1 MVYKYYS
8 DSYKTVTII
17 LPLQAWHK
25 VDVLEKDL
33 NNLKQQIDNNLQSKD
48 VSVKEFTK
56 LIVQADDVRFL

>member
-33 NNLKQQIDNNLQSKD
+33 NNLKQQIDNKLQSKD
-48 VSVKEFTK
+48 VSVKEFTN
-56 LIVQADDVRFL
+56 

>member
-25 VDVLEKDL
+25 VDVLEKDY
-33 NNLKQQIDNNLQSKD
+33 I
-48 VSVKEFTK
+48 
-56 LIVQADDVRFL
+56 FLPHIQNKMGKYWI